1 MAALRKQMEVL
12 RPIVEQLTYWE
23 IFKASS
29 FVTGGVIFT
38 YVGARV
44 FKMSWPWLIIV
55 LYIVNRAF
63 KRNLKKI
70 RTRARNDVRRE
81 IAYRKIKE
89 SAESVEWLNLFLQRF
104 WLIYEPHLST
114 TLTESI
120 NLTLALS
127 RPTFLDDLSLSEF
140 TLGSNGPRIES
151 VKSDPTADEDQ
162 LVMDW
167 DINFYTVDEDE
178 GVRFGMG
185 GEARNSK
192 IQLVARVGKGIA
204 SIPIPVLLTDL
215 ELRGVAQIRMK
226 FMTTF
231 PHIKSVEFGFLED
244 PTLQFNLRPLKGMD
258 LMDTPGL
265 SNFVTDTIMGILRS
279 MLVYPNPMVFDMEA
293 MMGPGEEFDGPV
305 GVLYVTVHEARNLRN
320 KELAGTSDPYA
331 RVMIGDKVVAKSKT
345 LSSTLKPF
353 WGETIPVIITR
364 SMLREPKAQS
374 DVMRIEVMDWNNLK
388 ADSLMGSTKGLQLT
402 RWIRLLENT
411 GVRTDVAI
419 APADGDPTSEDPL
432 KAELDRLGS
441 DAEREHLLAEWG
453 SPATSGDMWKRL
465 HESSDGADPTGKA
478 GEVRLELL
486 YYPIFD
492 PAQIAGMLT
501 HQGVNPASAPTLD
514 HESVGSGVLT
524 VTVHQA
530 KDLTGGR
537 GGSLCSV
544 EKEWRVIYKTPV
556 RKRTNSP
563 VWEAKFSVFFSE
575 VSTAKLRFLVS
586 DERDALSA
594 GVGAATAVVRPSDA
608 DWVRLEKVKT
618 GRLRLSLKYTPVI
631 LDDSLL
637 GGGSR
642 QRRLPLGIARIMV
655 IEAKG
660 LFNAERSTFGKSDP
674 YCKLSL
680 GNVVIGTTE
689 VRDNT
694 LDPKWN
700 EIFYAVVYS
709 RRERLVLD
717 VWDSNDMRLDVPLGK
732 VEIALKDVLD
742 KKAFVL
748 EEEAGEAGSPD
759 DEDMVPTVDVL
770 PPAQGEGGAATG
782 AGSAENVGQ
791 RLREA
796 TSRNY
801 LRLQADGLKGEGLED
816 EDDAKDGTPATK
828 KSGATKL
835 LTKGAGTMI
844 NVANPLNLAKNV
856 GTALQKAAE
865 VGAGLQ
871 GDSKQ
876 KGAIHFRVEFFPVV
890 THGAVA
896 LVEKPIA
903 GGLSGKGSLIGLNEK
918 RKEKKAREEKKKL
931 QLEEVEEESAAHGS
945 APAAPPGELATGIAP
960 GSVLGSQESVA
971 KGEDVSPSSFQS
983 AEDGEKKGADV
994 DEAAERKATIEN
1006 AGILYLKM
1014 HSSNGMEATKDP
1026 SYVRY
1031 SRNDEKTI
1039 FSTRARP
1046 SHKWNMGT
1054 DVFLRDLVHDVIE
1067 LDLVVVKKG
1076 GKDEVVAGTWR
1087 GPARDLVGLSSA
1099 ELPLTT
1105 LEGEATGKS
1114 LVVSAGFA
1122 PVVLQLDDS
1131 EKTDLKG
1138 TLYVDILSAKD
1149 LEAVD
1154 RGGTSDPYC
1163 QVFIN
1168 DRKIKET
1175 TVWRQ
1180 TLNAEFNETCNTLIE
1195 NRLRST
1201 LTVRVMDFNKVTK
1214 HVSLGYVSLQLS
1226 KLPPGMVVTET
1237 FPLQDAKSGSIYLR
1251 LFFDGDD
1258 EGGAEGSRP
1267 GSRLAG
1273 SRLSMGSG
1281 GMLNV
1286 DQRESGAMRKLT
1298 RGLTSSIV
1306 GGITGVAQAAVSK
1319 RETSGMSAAEIA
1331 EIKRAEKGE
1340 DFGAGQPVVTKEQ
1353 LMGKTTMSLSSKKS
1367 TPDLKFCKYFA
1378 EAGYLRAFAGDVTFT
1393 ILEGR
1398 NFKAVD
1404 SGGTSDPYV
1413 KMYAFVHGKPKSVYK
1428 TAVVKKNNL
1437 NPKWTNERHKMTL
1450 PPTHIK
1456 LVVKDHNT
1464 MGSSV
1469 DLGELDCDV
1478 CDLFARY
1485 YKNGP
1490 IEPGANIEEWI
1501 PLTSGAGELRI
1512 GAVLEK
1518 NVVIAGGI
1526 GALSSS
1532 LNSLRGSPIPPE
1544 VSISSPVLEPSPS
1557 VGSLVTTKASAE
1569 SIQGGSL
1576 NGSKDSLAAGSPD
1589 MGDGRS
1595 DKSEKGGGLSAFGN
1609 RFRSLSAKK
1618 KDAA

>member
-1 MAALRKQMEVL
+1 MKPNKSEAAMKLEAAAAVSLAAATFASVAKKANGVDPANRTTGKVTDSSPLYSAFAVPMAALRKQMEVL

-29 FVTGGVIFT
+29 YITGGVIFT

-55 LYIVNRAF
+55 LYIVNRSF

-114 TLTESI
+114 MLTETI

-127 RPTFLDDLSLSEF
+127 KPTFLDDLSLSEF

-167 DINFYTVDEDE
+167 DLNFYTVDEDD
-178 GVRFGMG
+178 GVRFGAG
-185 GEARNSK
+185 GEVRNSK
-192 IQLVARVGKGIA
+192 IELVARVGKGIA

-293 MMGPGEEFDGPV
+293 MMGPGEELDGPV

-331 RVMIGDKVVAKSKT
+331 RIMIGDKVIAKSKT

-374 DVMRIEVMDWNNLK
+374 DILRVEVMDWNNLK

-411 GVRTDVAI
+411 GVRTDAAV
-419 APADGDPTSEDPL
+419 APAEGDPATEDPL
-432 KAELDRLGS
+432 KAELDRLGSSVGLAAKMLLKAGGHLS

-465 HESSDGADPTGKA
+465 HESSDGLDPTGKA

-492 PAQIAGMLT
+492 PAQIAEMLT

-544 EKEWRVIYKTPV
+544 VSLKDGGEGAAAGLVVGGTGPEKEKEWRLIHKTPV
-556 RKRTNSP
+556 RKRTNAP
-563 VWEAKFSVFFSE
+563 VWEAKFSVFLSE
-575 VSTAKLRFLVS
+575 VSTAKLRFVVS

-594 GVGAATAVVRPSDA
+594 GVGAATAVVSGGSSGGGGLGSVDVSVSDMLTLLNDPRRSSDA

-618 GRLRLSLKYTPVI
+618 GRLRMSLKYTPVL

-637 GGGSR
+637 GGGGR
-642 QRRLPLGIARIMV
+642 QRRLPLGIARIVV

-759 DEDMVPTVDVL
+759 DDDMVPADEV
-770 PPAQGEGGAATG
+770 PPPTESGAAAD

-791 RLREA
+791 RLRESK
-796 TSRNY
+796 SRNY
-801 LRLQADGLKGEGLED
+801 LRLQADGLKVTRDDEGTGVDVSAPLYLKAGVQGEGLED
-816 EDDAKDGTPATK
+816 EDDAKDGTPAAK
-828 KSGATKL
+828 KGGAAKL
-835 LTKGAGTMI
+835 LTKGAGTVI

-876 KGAIHFRVEFFPVV
+876 KGAIHFRVEFFPIV

-918 RKEKKAREEKKKL
+918 RKEKKALEEKKKL
-931 QLEEVEEESAAHGS
+931 KLEEVEEESAADVS
-945 APAAPPGELATGIAP
+945 APSAPTNELAAESAP
-960 GSVLGSQESVA
+960 GSVLGSHESVA

-983 AEDGEKKGADV
+983 AEDGEKKAGVV
-994 DEAAERKATIEN
+994 DEAAARRATIESALTKFH

-1046 SHKWNMGT
+1046 THKWNMGT
-1054 DVFLRDLVHDVIE
+1054 DIFLRDLVHDVIE

-1087 GPARDLVGLSSA
+1087 GPARELVGLSSS

-1105 LEGEATGKS
+1105 LEGEAAGKS

-1154 RGGTSDPYC
+1154 RG
-1163 QVFIN
+1163 
-1168 DRKIKET
+1168 
-1175 TVWRQ
+1175 
-1180 TLNAEFNETCNTLIE
+1180 
-1195 NRLRST
+1195 
-1201 LTVRVMDFNKVTK
+1201 VT
-1214 HVSLGYVSLQLS
+1214 
-1226 KLPPGMVVTET
+1226 P
-1237 FPLQDAKSGSIYLR
+1237 
-1251 LFFDGDD
+1251 
-1258 EGGAEGSRP
+1258 
-1267 GSRLAG
+1267 
-1273 SRLSMGSG
+1273 
-1281 GMLNV
+1281 
-1286 DQRESGAMRKLT
+1286 
-1298 RGLTSSIV
+1298 
-1306 GGITGVAQAAVSK
+1306 
-1319 RETSGMSAAEIA
+1319 
-1331 EIKRAEKGE
+1331 
-1340 DFGAGQPVVTKEQ
+1340 
-1353 LMGKTTMSLSSKKS
+1353 
-1367 TPDLKFCKYFA
+1367 
-1378 EAGYLRAFAGDVTFT
+1378 
-1393 ILEGR
+1393 
-1398 NFKAVD
+1398 
-1404 SGGTSDPYV
+1404 
-1413 KMYAFVHGKPKSVYK
+1413 
-1428 TAVVKKNNL
+1428 TA
-1437 NPKWTNERHKMTL
+1437 
-1450 PPTHIK
+1450 
-1456 LVVKDHNT
+1456 
-1464 MGSSV
+1464 
-1469 DLGELDCDV
+1469 
-1478 CDLFARY
+1478 
-1485 YKNGP
+1485 
-1490 IEPGANIEEWI
+1490 
-1501 PLTSGAGELRI
+1501 
-1512 GAVLEK
+1512 
-1518 NVVIAGGI
+1518 
-1526 GALSSS
+1526 
-1532 LNSLRGSPIPPE
+1532 
-1544 VSISSPVLEPSPS
+1544 
-1557 VGSLVTTKASAE
+1557 
-1569 SIQGGSL
+1569 
-1576 NGSKDSLAAGSPD
+1576 
-1589 MGDGRS
+1589 
-1595 DKSEKGGGLSAFGN
+1595 
-1609 RFRSLSAKK
+1609 RSLSTTARSKK
-1618 KDAA
+1618 PQYGDRP